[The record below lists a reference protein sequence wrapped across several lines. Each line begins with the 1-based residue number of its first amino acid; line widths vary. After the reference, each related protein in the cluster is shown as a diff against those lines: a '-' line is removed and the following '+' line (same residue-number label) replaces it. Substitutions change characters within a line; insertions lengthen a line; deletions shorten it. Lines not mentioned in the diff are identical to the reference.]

1 MQIKQI
7 KAETV
12 HAILLTVSLVLSFTG
27 VAAAA
32 EAISQQRASITLT
45 SYSAAY
51 NLSEVQHGAV
61 KFAASI
67 RNEDTTTIT
76 IAHPSICFPAGYKPG
91 EIKRFS
97 DSRGKSEILLK
108 ITKPDGTG
116 VILRDG
122 NMHGFDPGNI
132 HFLTIPS
139 GEAATFDLGWFFQ
152 NARGR
157 WENDGDASTVFL
169 DKGTYR
175 VRIVFRNVFPKA
187 VVYNTAAN
195 KTESVNVWMGEVQSE
210 EVLVEIR

>member
-1 MQIKQI
+1 MRIKHI
-7 KAETV
+7 KAETLRAV
-12 HAILLTVSLVLSFTG
+12 LLTASLVLNFAGITT
-27 VAAAA
+27 AA
-32 EAISQQRASITLT
+32 EGNSHQGTSITLT

-51 NLSEVQHGAV
+51 DLSEVQHGAV
-61 KFAASI
+61 KFTASI

-97 DSRGKSEILLK
+97 ASRGKSEILLK
-108 ITKPDGTG
+108 ITKPDGAG

-139 GEAATFDLGWFFQ
+139 GETATFDLGWFFQ

-157 WENDGDASTVFL
+157 WERDDEAAGVFMS
-169 DKGTYR
+169 KGKYKIR
-175 VRIVFRNVFPKA
+175 VLFRNFFPKA
-187 VVYNTAAN
+187 AFYDDTDR
-195 KTESVNVWMGEVQSE
+195 ESRFVAVWTGEIESGQIT
-210 EVLVEIR
+210 VEIK